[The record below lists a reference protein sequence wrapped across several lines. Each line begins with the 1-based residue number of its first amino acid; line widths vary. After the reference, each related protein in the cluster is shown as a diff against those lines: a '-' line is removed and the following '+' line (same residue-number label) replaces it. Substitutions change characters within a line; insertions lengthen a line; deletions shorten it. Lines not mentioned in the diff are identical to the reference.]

1 MSGLGI
7 YQPRRES
14 PPNHNIYRSSTPHT
28 VTDILG
34 EVDFRPLFHDAT
46 MISVQVSVRSQ
57 KVDKYGAQYVE
68 FMSEFDVDRRIEMD
82 RSSQLGT

>member
-1 MSGLGI
+1 
-7 YQPRRES
+7 
-14 PPNHNIYRSSTPHT
+14 
-28 VTDILG
+28 
-34 EVDFRPLFHDAT
+34 

-82 RSSQLGT
+82 RSSQLGTWLDIFPRDRINMDLGGKESKNNFLLHY